1 MINPENSPEYFY
13 EGSIFKSA
21 NKKTAIT
28 LKNPEAFDL
37 KSSAVSSIGQYI
49 KFKVYKA
56 EGATDEDVEAYISN
70 YSLGMF

>member
-28 LKNPEAFDL
+28 MKNPEAFDL
-37 KSSAVSSIGQYI
+37 KSSVVSPIAQYI

-56 EGATDEDVEAYISN
+56 
-70 YSLGMF
+70 